1 MKKIVYIMPAIL
13 LIAGSCT
20 SQMYLGSSGDDLY
33 YRPSQ
38 ARKAAVAQTGV
49 AQEKKAATADIF
61 SGDTLIADNFTED
74 TLYNDNANQY
84 ADASNSNVIPT
95 TEGNVYVYNNYGYPY
110 YDQAFLFDTPFTYDL
125 YSPMGWWYTY
135 SWYSPYYS
143 WYSPWYS
150 PYYWGASWYSPYN
163 SWYYG
168 YGYGYYPY
176 DYYYGGGYYN
186 HDHHWN
192 NLPVARRSGSS
203 SLTGNSYA
211 AGNSGLRSNYAR
223 RSPSNT
229 MASSGRYST
238 TSVKRDNVN
247 TVSRTTYS
255 GTTQNP
261 GYERRTAQG
270 GTQNNVRPDYQTQT
284 RSYTPSYNTPR
295 MSSKPAYNNSRTG
308 SSSSS
313 SYSNN
318 TRVSSGNSGSRVQY
332 SSPGRASST
341 SITHSSSPSYSGG
354 SSGGSR
360 GSSVSS
366 SSSSS
371 SSFKSSS
378 SSGGNSGGGGGR
390 RR

>member
-20 SQMYLGSSGDDLY
+20 SQMYLGSGSDDLY

-38 ARKAAVAQTGV
+38 ARKAAVAQTGTV
-49 AQEKKAATADIF
+49 QEKRVATADIF
-61 SGDTLIADNFTED
+61 SGDTLIADNYIAD
-74 TLYNDNANQY
+74 TLYNNNDDNIS
-84 ADASNSNVIPT
+84 DATNSNVIATPG
-95 TEGNVYVYNNYGYPY
+95 ENLYVYNNFSYPFYEPSYIFGGPLGFDFYYG
-110 YDQAFLFDTPFTYDL
+110 F
-125 YSPMGWWYTY
+125 GG
-135 SWYSPYYS
+135 WYSPYYYS
-143 WYSPWYS
+143 WYSPWDS
-150 PYYWGASWYSPYN
+150 PYYWGSSWYNPYY
-163 SWYYG
+163 SWY

-176 DYYYGGGYYN
+176 DYYYGGGYYH
-186 HDHHWN
+186 HDHNWN
-192 NLPVARRSGSS
+192 NLPIARRSGAST
-203 SLTGNSYA
+203 LTGTSYA
-211 AGNSGLRSNYAR
+211 SGNSGLRTNYAR
-223 RSPSNT
+223 RSPSNSI
-229 MASSGRYST
+229 ASGRYS
-238 TSVKRDNVN
+238 SNNIKRDNVN
-247 TVSRTTYS
+247 SVSRASYT
-255 GTTQNP
+255 GNTQNP
-261 GYERRTAQG
+261 GYERRTVQTNG
-270 GTQNNVRPDYQTQT
+270 QNNVRPDYQTQT

-313 SYSNN
+313 YSNN
-318 TRVSSGNSGSRVQY
+318 SRVSSGNSGSRVQY
-332 SSPGRASST
+332 SSPGRASSA